1 MRIPPVDNNCGQ
13 GRPACGALRK
23 PVIIRRPFATGD
35 SMSMALHVVILAAG
49 QGTRM
54 KSARPKVLQ
63 PLAGRPLLAHVLG
76 RALGLGAHATH
87 VVYGHGG
94 DAVPAAF
101 PDSDVRW
108 VLQAQQLGT
117 GHAVAQAM
125 PGIPDDA
132 TVLVLYG
139 DVPLIEAATLKP
151 LVTAARD
158 GRLALLGVRLEDP
171 TGYGRLI
178 RDAAGRV
185 VRIVEQKDASP
196 AELAVTEVNTG
207 SSPPRPAAC
216 APGWPG
222 CRTRTPRA
230 STTSRTSSRRPWRTA
245 SRWRRCSRRRS
256 RRCSGSTTGRSWP
269 GWRPRC
275 GRIAGELMAAGVT
288 LVDPARIDV
297 RGRLDCGRDV
307 IIDVNAVFEGV
318 VELGDDV
325 SIGPNVLIRDSRLG
339 AGCVVHANTSSRAR
353 TSAPAASSGRSP
365 ACGPARRAR
374 RGRQDR
380 QFRRAQEK
388 PGRRRQQ
395 GEPPQ
400 LRRRCRDWDARQRRR
415 GHDHV
420 QLRRRQQAPHGDRR
434 RRLHRLEHGAGGAG
448 RDRRRRDHR
457 RGLDDLEGCA
467 GRRADG
473 GTRAASR

>member
-1 MRIPPVDNNCGQ
+1 
-13 GRPACGALRK
+13 
-23 PVIIRRPFATGD
+23 
-35 SMSMALHVVILAAG
+35 MALHVVILAAG

-101 PDSDVRW
+101 PDSDVQW
-108 VLQAQQLGT
+108 VLQAEQLGT

-151 LVTAARD
+151 LVAAARD

-196 AELAVTEVNTG
+196 AELAVAEVNTG
-207 SSPPRPAAC
+207 ILAAPAGRLRAWLDGLSNANSQGEYYLTDIVEKAVADGVDVEARL
-216 APGWPG
+216 APTVAEVLGIND
-222 CRTRTPRA
+222 RA
-230 STTSRTSSRRPWRTA
+230 QLAGLETALRARITS
-245 SRWRRCSRRRS
+245 
-256 RRCSGSTTGRSWP
+256 
-269 GWRPRC
+269 
-275 GRIAGELMAAGVT
+275 ELMAAGVT

-297 RGRLDCGRDV
+297 RGRLECGRDV
-307 IIDVNAVFEGV
+307 LIDVNAVFDGV
-318 VELGDDV
+318 VELGDEV
-325 SIGPNVLIRDSRLG
+325 SVGPNVLIRDSRLG
-339 AGCVVHANTSSRAR
+339 AGCVVHANTVIEGAEIGPGCELGPFARLRPGSELAEGVKIGNFVELKKSRVGVG
-353 TSAPAASSGRSP
+353 SKVNHLSYVG
-365 ACGPARRAR
+365 
-374 RGRQDR
+374 
-380 QFRRAQEK
+380 
-388 PGRRRQQ
+388 
-395 GEPPQ
+395 
-400 LRRRCRDWDARQRRR
+400 DAEIGTR
-415 GHDHV
+415 V
-420 QLRRRQQAPHGDRR
+420 NV
-434 RRLHRLEHGAGGAG
+434 GAGTITCNYDGANKHRTVIGDDAFIGSNTSLVAPVEIGAG
-448 RDRRRRDHR
+448 ATIGAGSTISKDAPGGELTVA
-457 RGLDDLEGCA
+457 RGKQVTVRGWK
-467 GRRADG
+467 RPVKQQK
-473 GTRAASR
+473 